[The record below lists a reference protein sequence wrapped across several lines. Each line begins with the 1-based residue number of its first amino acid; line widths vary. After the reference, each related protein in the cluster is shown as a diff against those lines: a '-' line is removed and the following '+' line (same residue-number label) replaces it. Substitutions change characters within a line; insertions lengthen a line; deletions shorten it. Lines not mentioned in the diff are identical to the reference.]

1 VRTRLHVFTAE
12 KAALFNRGARLPELH
27 HGRLAALRETLAA
40 KREKGIFMVLT
51 TALTFLAT
59 VLAVRLVARIVRRAR
74 SGEGGCGRGGGR
86 FGFGRNRALRWLFR
100 ALDTT
105 PGQEKV
111 IRQAL
116 EEAWV
121 EAREARAQAREQ
133 RGNLAA
139 AIRGEGADAASFTQA
154 REGAKVAYD
163 RAEAAVVSAF
173 RRIHEALDPMQRERL
188 ARIVDGGGSP
198 FGGFGPFGKGG
209 GPYRSPVA
217 L

>member
-1 VRTRLHVFTAE
+1 
-12 KAALFNRGARLPELH
+12 
-27 HGRLAALRETLAA
+27 
-40 KREKGIFMVLT
+40 MVLT

-86 FGFGRNRALRWLFR
+86 FGRFGFGRNRALRWLFH

-163 RAEAAVVSAF
+163 RAEAAVIGAF
-173 RRIHEALDPMQRERL
+173 RRIHEVLDPMQRERL

-198 FGGFGPFGKGG
+198 FGGGFGPFGKGG
-209 GPYRSPVA
+209 GPYRSAVA